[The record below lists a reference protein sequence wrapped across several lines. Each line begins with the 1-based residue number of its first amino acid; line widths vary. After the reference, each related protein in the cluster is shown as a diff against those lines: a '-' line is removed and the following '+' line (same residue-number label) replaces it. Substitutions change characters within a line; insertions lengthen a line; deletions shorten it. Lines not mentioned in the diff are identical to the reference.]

1 MTFGF
6 RTLGTMLLALT
17 LLAGTAAIAA
27 QPVKAEGAGK
37 LFITPRAAGL

>member
-6 RTLGTMLLALT
+6 RTLGKMLLALT
-17 LLAGTAAIAA
+17 LLAGTAAIAG
-27 QPVKAEGAGK
+27 QPVKAEGATK